1 MSDSTGKSNEQK
13 DEPASEQCIVK
24 SAGVFCEAIVV
35 LKGLPSNHPRAFCMG
50 EYIKQERKLSGRSV
64 YVGGRDGDMALYF
77 DSCWVVTT
85 EEDIDD
91 GRFYFIYVNDCAVTP
106 DRIRTPWMVNQGKQ
120 PAPSL
125 RVRKFGGRET
135 ILEVSGLPSEHY
147 ASSCVGRYT
156 RETCS
161 HTEKP
166 TYKGSRRADG
176 MAIWFCEGSWRVG
189 SKEDTGTLICFIAV
203 KDCAHTPDVVQSTW
217 LAMAA
222 DRYDKRVQVCGASIQ
237 QSSLATASQ
246 AQQLGSAPPKLAVIG
261 TSMTR
266 ENYDGVYTKQQRKM
280 SSRAVYEGGR
290 NGMQA
295 IWYHQ
300 SGGWVLGRAKDVG
313 TGMCHVNTDH
323 AATPDAIIK
332 PWNLALMVPCS
343 RIRVTKSKKKHT
355 KVIEVKGVPKCGDA
369 FDLTGADGSEEL
381 ALMNG
386 KYRQSSMVG
395 GRLTF
400 KGGQDGRCELWFDE
414 SCGKWRGS
422 RPNIPCIGLIEA
434 TDTAAAPNAV
444 KAAWNVYNGV
454 KPSLYPTVIVPS
466 VEAAEKEVPRLVR
479 LKMCELVVAQHMRCL
494 GCGHEYTAQAEVV
507 FQMEC
512 MHHHC
517 LCCAEKL
524 AGNGCAVCAEEN
536 RV

>member
-1 MSDSTGKSNEQK
+1 MSDSTGKTNEQK
-13 DEPASEQCIVK
+13 DEPASEQCIAE
-24 SAGVFCEAIVV
+24 SAGVFCEAVVV
-35 LKGLPSNHPRAFCMG
+35 LKGLPSDHLRAFCMG
-50 EYIKQERKLSGRSV
+50 EYIKQERKLNGRSV

-77 DSCWVVTT
+77 DNNSWLVTT

-91 GRFYFIYVNDCAVTP
+91 GRFYFIYANDCAIAP
-106 DRIRTPWMVNQGKQ
+106 DRIKTPWMVNQGRQ

-135 ILEVSGLPSEHY
+135 ILEVSGLSSEHY

-156 RETCS
+156 RKICS
-161 HTEKP
+161 HNEKP
-166 TYKGSRRADG
+166 TYKGSRQADG
-176 MAIWFCEGSWRVG
+176 MAIWFCEGVWRVG
-189 SKEDTGTLICFIAV
+189 SKEDIGTRICFICVDDIA
-203 KDCAHTPDVVQSTW
+203 CTPDAVQSTW

-222 DRYDKRVQVCGASIQ
+222 DSVDERVQACGASTQ
-237 QSSLATASQ
+237 QSSLVTASQ
-246 AQQLGSAPPKLAVIG
+246 AQQLSSAPAKLAVVG

-280 SSRAVYEGGR
+280 SSRVVYDGGR
-290 NGMQA
+290 NGKQA
-295 IWYHQ
+295 IWYCQ
-300 SGGWVLGRAKDVG
+300 LGGWVLGQAENIG
-313 TGMCHVNTDH
+313 TGMCHLNTDP
-323 AATPDAIIK
+323 AATPDAITE

-343 RIRVTKSKKKHT
+343 SVRVVKSKKKHT
-355 KVIEVKGVPKCGDA
+355 KVIEVKGVPDCNTEIVG
-369 FDLTGADGSEEL
+369 GYEEL

-386 KYRQSSMVG
+386 KYRQSSKVG

-422 RPNIPCIGLIEA
+422 RPNNPCIGLIEA

-444 KAAWNVYNGV
+444 KAPWHVYDGF
-454 KPSLYPTVIVPS
+454 KPSPYPNVIVPS
-466 VEAAEKEVPRLVR
+466 VKAAKQEVPRLVR

-494 GCGHEYTAQAEVV
+494 RCGHEYTAQSEVV

-517 LCCAEKL
+517 MCCAEKL